1 MISQL
6 EAIEFLIVGTVS
18 KNEHDCAL
26 LHLTWLH
33 LLFYF
38 PILQLIEYKKNF
50 ENLTSLFSFFKSTVE
65 AAAQLSRCHLNNN
78 DKNKTCSQK

>member
-6 EAIEFLIVGTVS
+6 EVIEFLIVGTVS
-18 KNEHDCAL
+18 KHEHDCAL

-33 LLFYF
+33 LFF
-38 PILQLIEYKKNF
+38 FLISNVAVDKVPKNNF

-65 AAAQLSRCHLNNN
+65 ATAQLSRCLLNNN
-78 DKNKTCSQK
+78 DTNKT